1 MKILGIS
8 GSPRKSGQSGVYKLV
23 QTVLENTG
31 VDYELVSLRKKTITG
46 CIACLGCVKDN
57 VCKVEDDLTPLRDK
71 IVAADAYVFGAP
83 NYYTALNATTHALLE
98 RWFQFRHQAGNT
110 LWGKLAV
117 VVGVGGTSGRF
128 PADELEKFFLYNFI
142 ETVAKVTGQGAA
154 SCYSCGFGETCQVGI
169 PRMIHGENVKIT
181 PDMIP
186 DVSQQPKVMAAAAEA
201 GKVLGQRLGG
211 NHDRMAVTQNMQKKM
226 MTLLAS
232 SA

>member
-8 GSPRKSGQSGVYKLV
+8 GSPRKESQSGVYKLV

-31 VDYELVSLRKKTITG
+31 VDYEIVSLRGKAISG
-46 CIACLGCVKDN
+46 CIACQGCVKDN
-57 VCKVEDDLTPLRDK
+57 VCKVEDDLTPLREK

-83 NYYTALNATTHALLE
+83 NYYSTLNAATHALLE
-98 RWFQFRHQAGNT
+98 RWFQFRHQTGDL

-117 VVGVGGTSGRF
+117 AVGVGGTSGRF
-128 PADELEKFFLYNFI
+128 PADELEKLFLYNFI

-154 SCYSCGFGETCQVGI
+154 SCYTCGHGETCQVGV
-169 PRMIHGENVKIT
+169 PLMVHGQGVKIT

-186 DVSQQPKVMAAAAEA
+186 DVAKQPKVMAAAVEA
-201 GKVLGQRLGG
+201 GKLLGQRLKNG
-211 NHDRMAVTQNMQKKM
+211 HDRMAVTRKVQEKM
-226 MTLLAS
+226 MAMFAS

>member
-8 GSPRKSGQSGVYKLV
+8 GSPRKSSQSGVYKLV

-31 VDYELVSLRKKTITG
+31 VDYEIVSLRKKTITG

-57 VCKVEDDLTPLRDK
+57 VCKLEDDLTPLRDK

-117 VVGVGGTSGRF
+117 AVGVGGTSGRF

-186 DVSQQPKVMAAAAEA
+186 DVSQQPKVLAAAAEA
-201 GKVLGQRLGG
+201 GKVLGQRLGD